1 MKSHMHKKP
10 AILASAAF
18 LLAAGVSV
26 GTAAAY
32 FTTYAT
38 ASGGVQ
44 INLGFT
50 TTVPEETVSNWTK
63 HVKVT
68 NTGDHECY
76 VRVKAFAG
84 EAYQKGLSYSDEDG
98 KWTPGE
104 DGYYYYSDIVPP
116 KGTTSELLIK
126 IDNMDSESDFN
137 VIVVQESTIVI
148 YDSEGRPKADWNQI
162 LDVNTGNYTGSKGGD
177 QS

>member
-1 MKSHMHKKP
+1 MKSHMHKKT

-98 KWTPGE
+98 KWTPGYCE
-104 DGYYYYSDIVPP
+104 KTAIIITATLYRL
-116 KGTTSELLIK
+116 KGRRQSFLLRLTTWTV
-126 IDNMDSESDFN
+126 N
-137 VIVVQESTIVI
+137 
-148 YDSEGRPKADWNQI
+148 RI
-162 LDVNTGNYTGSKGGD
+162 LT
-177 QS
+177 

>member
-1 MKSHMHKKP
+1 MRRHMHKK
-10 AILASAAF
+10 AILTAAAVA
-18 LLAAGVSV
+18 LAAGVSV

-50 TTVPEETVSNWTK
+50 TTVPEETVSDWTK

-84 EAYQKGLSYSDEDG
+84 ETYQSGLTYSDTDG
-98 KWTPGE
+98 KWKPGE

-126 IDNMDSESDFN
+126 IDRKDSETDFN

-148 YDSEGRPKADWNQI
+148 YDSAGNPKADWNQI
-162 LDVNTGNYTGSKGGD
+162 LDVNTNNYTGGKGGGAL
-177 QS
+177 